1 MPNKELL
8 LEAGKNGKFFSARFV
23 KKDGSTRDMVCRLGV
38 TKHLKGGT
46 SNLDPNKYLVVW
58 DAQKR
63 EYRSINVETVT
74 HVNGVPVS

>member
-1 MPNKELL
+1 
-8 LEAGKNGKFFSARFV
+8 
-23 KKDGSTRDMVCRLGV
+23 
-38 TKHLKGGT
+38 
-46 SNLDPNKYLVVW
+46 LDPNKYLVVW